1 MTLKGKRILIT
12 GASFIGSHLIR
23 ELVKKNVANIRVVN
37 LSKKHIYLFRDVFSE
52 IEFFDR
58 DLRDINQALKSVKG
72 IDIVFHLAADHG
84 GRGYLEIYQGNTAS
98 NFLLDGSVF
107 YACLKQGIQKVI
119 YASSGCV
126 YPNFLQNNTNK
137 LILLKETMVKPPYDA
152 DNIYG
157 WAKLM
162 GEMTLT
168 AYHKDFGL
176 PSAIGRLFS
185 VYGEG
190 ATESHAI
197 IASIAKTYIKQ
208 DPYMIWGD
216 GNQVRNWIY
225 VGDVVKGLV
234 LLAEKIYD
242 ATPIN
247 LGAQDR
253 ITVKEMVE
261 TVWRTMDFKP
271 KKVKFVEMPT
281 GPLNRVADNSLAR
294 KMLDWRPRYSFS
306 KGLKRTIDWYV
317 SYRNKKQ
324 AKNNLEK
331 ESSLHNA

>member
-1 MTLKGKRILIT
+1 MTLKGKKILIT

-37 LSKKHIYLFRDVFSE
+37 LSKKHIYLFKDIFSE
-52 IEFFDR
+52 IEFYDR

-72 IDIVFHLAADHG
+72 MDMVFHLAADHG
-84 GRGYLEIYQGNTAS
+84 GRGYVELYQGNTAS

-107 YACLKQGIQKVI
+107 YACLKQSIQKVI

-126 YPNFLQNNTNK
+126 YPKFLQNNATK

-152 DNIYG
+152 DSIYG
-157 WAKLM
+157 WGKLM
-162 GEMTLT
+162 GEKTLRI
-168 AYHKDFGL
+168 YRKDFGL

-185 VYGEG
+185 VYGGG

-216 GNQVRNWIY
+216 GNQVRNWTY
-225 VGDVVKGLV
+225 VDDIVKGLM
-234 LLAEKIYD
+234 LLAEKVYD
-242 ATPIN
+242 ATAIN
-247 LGAQDR
+247 FGTQDR

-261 TVWRTMDFKP
+261 TVWDAMDYRP
-271 KKVKFVEMPT
+271 KRVKFVEKPT

-294 KMLDWRPRYSFS
+294 KMLAWRPKYSFY
-306 KGLKRTIDWYV
+306 KGLKKTIDWYV
-317 SYRNKKQ
+317 VHRNKKS
-324 AKNNLEK
+324 AKEYLEK
-331 ESSLHNA
+331 ESLSHNG